1 MQRYTREQVRE
12 GNETEGIIVPGVPF
26 FSCDRITGFVEQELL
41 RDNSTINLSLFLAKF
56 PRWFTTVDDTG
67 KITKISTE
75 KDFHLISVKRRLD
88 KTVNVPNG
96 LRRKIACRQV
106 SDTAFLSCT
115 GRMSL
120 GERDI
125 LLSLCNKEGF
135 VKAVMGL
142 YKESNDANPKKW
154 EKRIRQNYK
163 EEHLDHLVQL
173 SAKRIPDYDMILK
186 RYYSVCPVGLP
197 PFSLKT
203 AQSLFIGNGDP
214 SVLETS
220 ITLHRLYGMPVIPG
234 SSLKGITR
242 AYCKDHLEWQAEK
255 LVNVFGQEPA
265 SNEKNKGKVVF
276 LDAWPGTTGE
286 ALLTKEMINP
296 HNKLYR
302 REGRVPSDN
311 KDQPPA
317 HVLLLAVKHDVP
329 FSFGILPA
337 RVPGVDPAGLTDVI
351 KEVAEALKRTLI
363 EYGSGGKTGSGF
375 GYFKE

>member
-125 LLSLCNKEGF
+125 LLSC
-135 VKAVMGL
+135 A
-142 YKESNDANPKKW
+142 
-154 EKRIRQNYK
+154 IR
-163 EEHLDHLVQL
+163 
-173 SAKRIPDYDMILK
+173 
-186 RYYSVCPVGLP
+186 
-197 PFSLKT
+197 
-203 AQSLFIGNGDP
+203 
-214 SVLETS
+214 
-220 ITLHRLYGMPVIPG
+220 
-234 SSLKGITR
+234 
-242 AYCKDHLEWQAEK
+242 KD
-255 LVNVFGQEPA
+255 
-265 SNEKNKGKVVF
+265 S
-276 LDAWPGTTGE
+276 
-286 ALLTKEMINP
+286 
-296 HNKLYR
+296 
-302 REGRVPSDN
+302 
-311 KDQPPA
+311 
-317 HVLLLAVKHDVP
+317 
-329 FSFGILPA
+329 
-337 RVPGVDPAGLTDVI
+337 
-351 KEVAEALKRTLI
+351 
-363 EYGSGGKTGSGF
+363 
-375 GYFKE
+375 